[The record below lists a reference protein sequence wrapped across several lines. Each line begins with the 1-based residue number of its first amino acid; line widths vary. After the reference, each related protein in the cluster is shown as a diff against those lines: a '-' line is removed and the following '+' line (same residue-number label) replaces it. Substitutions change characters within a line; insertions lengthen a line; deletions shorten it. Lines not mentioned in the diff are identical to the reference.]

1 MKKLLL
7 FLGVGGLAYG
17 VYNFYAKQ
25 VELLNYLS
33 YKIVGIKI
41 INTTVENI
49 DLEVL
54 LEIQNNS
61 EINLTITD
69 YYFDVFINGIAVGKI
84 VNTTINQRF
93 NGFGN
98 KSVFPLSV
106 RINNSVFFGEQG
118 LIKGLVSNLS
128 DSRLDIVGYYGV
140 KKGLLKFKN
149 IEINETLLLKEYL

>member
-1 MKKLLL
+1 MRKLLL

-17 VYNFYAKQ
+17 IYNFYEKQ

-41 INTTVENI
+41 INTTIDNI

-54 LEIQNNS
+54 LEIQNDS

-69 YYFDVFINGIAVGKI
+69 YFFEIFVNGIAVGKI
-84 VNTTINQRF
+84 VNTTLNQRL

-98 KSVFPLSV
+98 TSVFPLSV
-106 RINNSVFFGEQG
+106 RINNSVFFGKQG
-118 LIKGLVSNLS
+118 LIKGLISNL
-128 DSRLDIVGYYGV
+128 RLDIIGYYGV
-140 KKGLLKFKN
+140 KKGILKFRDIKVD
-149 IEINETLLLKEYL
+149 ETILLKEYL

>member
-69 YYFDVFINGIAVGKI
+69 YYFDVFINGIAVVIGLGLFYADY
-84 VNTTINQRF
+84 VL
-93 NGFGN
+93 FGQWKLHWYLVMELMGRIL
-98 KSVFPLSV
+98 KSF
-106 RINNSVFFGEQG
+106 
-118 LIKGLVSNLS
+118 
-128 DSRLDIVGYYGV
+128 
-140 KKGLLKFKN
+140 
-149 IEINETLLLKEYL
+149 